1 MNFGIAIKESFRA
14 ILRNRMRSFLTCVG
28 IVVGIAA
35 VILVPA
41 LGNCAKVVMVRQLE
55 AFGTNVITVSPNAD
69 RVGAVSSGAGT
80 GETLTAED
88 AEAVRRQLPGLVSHV
103 SPIVSPASAQL
114 VRGNRNWSSDVK
126 GAGEDYLQIVVHSV
140 DVGRFIDR
148 TDVQRSR
155 RVCVIGTTVR
165 DRLFGGGANP
175 VGESV
180 RIGDVPFRVI
190 GLLERK
196 GMSLFGRDRD
206 DTVVLPF
213 TTALAV
219 LEGSEFRSVDS
230 LLIQTRDMGSLDP
243 AEKAVRGLLRMR
255 HRLRAGEADDFTV
268 EDSALVLNTVSS
280 VCLILRILLSV
291 VAAIALGVG
300 GIGIMNIMLV
310 SVAERVGE
318 IGLRMALGAHP
329 RDILR
334 QFVFEAVV
342 LSSVGGLVGLL
353 VGGGIAGAVGHLASC
368 PDAVEI
374 PHALVAIA
382 VSAVVGVFFGF
393 YPAYRA
399 SRLDPIQCLRKLK

>member
-155 RVCVIGTTVR
+155 RV
-165 DRLFGGGANP
+165 
-175 VGESV
+175 
-180 RIGDVPFRVI
+180 
-190 GLLERK
+190 
-196 GMSLFGRDRD
+196 
-206 DTVVLPF
+206 
-213 TTALAV
+213 
-219 LEGSEFRSVDS
+219 
-230 LLIQTRDMGSLDP
+230 
-243 AEKAVRGLLRMR
+243 
-255 HRLRAGEADDFTV
+255 
-268 EDSALVLNTVSS
+268 
-280 VCLILRILLSV
+280 
-291 VAAIALGVG
+291 
-300 GIGIMNIMLV
+300 
-310 SVAERVGE
+310 
-318 IGLRMALGAHP
+318 
-329 RDILR
+329 
-334 QFVFEAVV
+334 
-342 LSSVGGLVGLL
+342 
-353 VGGGIAGAVGHLASC
+353 
-368 PDAVEI
+368 
-374 PHALVAIA
+374 
-382 VSAVVGVFFGF
+382 
-393 YPAYRA
+393 
-399 SRLDPIQCLRKLK
+399 